1 MEAKIWIFHTWSR
14 HGAYARA
21 SRLMK
26 HAKKKQSE
34 LNIDIYGKHSNFNQT
49 KYTSSLNLAPNKLIH
64 LIKIICELIRTC
76 IKIGG
81 RHKKTY
87 IAFDEISCLVAIFG
101 KLLFGGRLVFL
112 SRGDIIQIHILD
124 IRKKNHISWI
134 LRYWMK
140 LAAQYCCLSVSDILI
155 LQAEGHKE
163 ILRRRFGYKKVDK
176 KVRIIQ
182 NDIPTTKPISK
193 KGKDNNILGNWNYVF
208 MQYFSR
214 GVKGADLIPQLSE
227 WIRQIDKNASI
238 DIYGKGPYKK
248 ELIKYSLN
256 LPQVNVHEWHNEPI
270 KVMQQERTILI
281 IPSRY
286 DTCPNL
292 VLEAM
297 GVNCRMAATN
307 IWAHRELLGGEVNLF
322 DSKSKKSFWECLDYA
337 KSEKYIQDTERRV
350 VDLEKKFSELSWEET
365 VLEAMV

>member
-193 KGKDNNILGNWNYVF
+193 KCENNDN
-208 MQYFSR
+208 
-214 GVKGADLIPQLSE
+214 
-227 WIRQIDKNASI
+227 
-238 DIYGKGPYKK
+238 
-248 ELIKYSLN
+248 
-256 LPQVNVHEWHNEPI
+256 
-270 KVMQQERTILI
+270 
-281 IPSRY
+281 
-286 DTCPNL
+286 
-292 VLEAM
+292 
-297 GVNCRMAATN
+297 
-307 IWAHRELLGGEVNLF
+307 
-322 DSKSKKSFWECLDYA
+322 
-337 KSEKYIQDTERRV
+337 RV
-350 VDLEKKFSELSWEET
+350 S
-365 VLEAMV
+365 